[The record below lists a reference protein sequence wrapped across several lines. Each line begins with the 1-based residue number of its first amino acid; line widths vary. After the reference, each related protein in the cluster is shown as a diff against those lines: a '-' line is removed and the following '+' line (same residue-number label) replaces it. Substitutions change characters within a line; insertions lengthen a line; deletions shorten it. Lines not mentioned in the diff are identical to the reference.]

1 MNWTTAKR
9 TGAVL
14 AMMVFG
20 YGASAAAQLPPEI
33 EMDRFL
39 LQAEQAVD
47 SGDNSV
53 ARAAMEK
60 IVALQV
66 EHGIEPAPEDHFRY
80 AKVWQAAG
88 KPQQARDA
96 IARYLELL
104 GRDAEHYGAALDL
117 MNRAEAEAEA
127 EAEFEAFRENPV
139 GPGGIEFVWVPA
151 GQFRMGS
158 SSGEVSGDERPVT
171 VRISRGFW
179 LGKYEVTQSEW
190 QAVMGSNPSHFGGCA
205 NCPVEQ
211 VSWEDAQEFI
221 RGVNMQAGRN
231 VFRLPTEAE
240 WEYAARAGTTGDRYG
255 HMDSIAWYSRNS
267 GDRTHPV
274 GGKMPN
280 AFGLYDMLGN
290 VSEWVH
296 DWYGDYPGGSV
307 TDPRGPDWGLDRVS
321 RGGTWFF
328 GAGSARV
335 SRRLHDPPG
344 SRFNGLGF
352 RLLRTR

>member
-1 MNWTTAKR
+1 
-9 TGAVL
+9 
-14 AMMVFG
+14 
-20 YGASAAAQLPPEI
+20 
-33 EMDRFL
+33 
-39 LQAEQAVD
+39 
-47 SGDNSV
+47 
-53 ARAAMEK
+53 MEK

-151 GQFRMGS
+151 GQFRLGS
-158 SSGEVSGDERPVT
+158 SSREVSGDERPVT

-255 HMDSIAWYSRNS
+255 NMDSIAWYSRNS

-274 GGKMPN
+274 GGRCRTRL
-280 AFGLYDMLGN
+280 A
-290 VSEWVH
+290 S
-296 DWYGDYPGGSV
+296 
-307 TDPRGPDWGLDRVS
+307 TTCWGTCRS
-321 RGGTWFF
+321 GCTTGMGTIRGGRSRIP
-328 GAGSARV
+328 GAPIGARIGC
-335 SRRLHDPPG
+335 PGAAPG
-344 SRFNGLGF
+344 SSAPGALGF
-352 RLLRTR
+352 RVASTTPPAPASTAWAFAC